1 MNALH
6 FTKKNFVLIARKKEG
21 CLKRKGRQSGQNEE
35 LLASIMSMPSILL
48 ICLYISPPPPLCNNV
63 SLQLYPSSFIPF
75 ILKKPSHHDHGNKY
89 HRNVGIMSICI
100 LWEDQG
106 KPEGRRNILLI
117 LIHHSPDPGK
127 RRTLSLHCKP
137 LLLLLRLCEHFSL
150 MHQLLSRKSSLWNCL
165 LHSNP

>member
-21 CLKRKGRQSGQNEE
+21 CLKRKGRQSGQKEE
-35 LLASIMSMPSILL
+35 LSVSILSMSL
-48 ICLYISPPPPLCNNV
+48 HSSRLFIHSRHNNV
-63 SLQLYPSSFIPF
+63 FLQKYVSPFTLF
-75 ILKKPSHHDHGNKY
+75 ILKKPSHPDHGNKY
-89 HRNVGIMSICI
+89 HRNVDIMSICI
-100 LWEDQG
+100 LRRDQD
-106 KPEGRRNILLI
+106 KPKGPKNILLM

-150 MHQLLSRKSSLWNCL
+150 MHQLLSRKSSL
-165 LHSNP
+165 